1 MAENVDPNTF
11 FNIKNI
17 GSKPAATDEPKDNV
31 FNEFEHHLNLPMG
44 STQEALDSAKQ
55 LIAQTKSLSTQALAV
70 QFEETKFDDIQ
81 AEDINDEVLRN
92 DRARIRK
99 EAHELYDMGK
109 NMLKYMYDQVRTQ
122 IDPGDKMWAAV
133 ANMISSVT
141 NSLNNLNKMTKD
153 LREENEHDTEKRIL
167 SGEIAEGD
175 VQDYD
180 MSPQQANKLI
190 AAWTADAE
198 AKVQEEIKATAE
210 ANERRLIEQHSKET
224 EQKLLES
231 EKKVWNSQ

>member
-17 GSKPAATDEPKDNV
+17 GSKPAATDEPKDDNV

-109 NMLKYMYDQVRTQ
+109 NMLKYRYDQVRTQ

-167 SGEIAEGD
+167 SGELAD
-175 VQDYD
+175 NDSQDYEL
-180 MSPQQANKLI
+180 SPQQANKLI

-198 AKVQEEIKATAE
+198 AKVQAEIKATAE

-231 EKKVWNSQ
+231 EKKV

>member
-1 MAENVDPNTF
+1 MAEVDPNTF
-11 FNIKNI
+11 FNIRNV
-17 GSKPAATDEPKDNV
+17 GAKPNAEEPKNDDV
-31 FNEFEHHLNLPMG
+31 FGEFEHHLNLPMG

-55 LIAQTKSLSTQALAV
+55 LIAQSKSLSNQALAV
-70 QFEETKFDDIQ
+70 QFEESKFDDIQ
-81 AEDINDEVLRN
+81 ADEINDEVLRN

-141 NSLNNLNKMTKD
+141 NSLNGLSKLTKD

-167 SGEIAEGD
+167 SGELAD
-175 VQDYD
+175 NDSQDYEL
-180 MSPQQANKLI
+180 SPQQANKLI

-198 AKVQEEIKATAE
+198 AKVQEQIKATAE
-210 ANERRLIEQHSKET
+210 ENERRLIAQHSAET

-231 EKKVWNSQ
+231 EKKI

>member
-1 MAENVDPNTF
+1 MSENVDPNVF
-11 FNIKNI
+11 FNIDQV
-17 GSKPAATDEPKDNV
+17 GDEPQQAASQQDNV
-31 FNEFEHHLNLPMG
+31 FGEFEHHLNLPMG

-55 LIAQTKSLSTQALAV
+55 LIAKTKALSTQALTV
-70 QFEETKFDDIQ
+70 QFEETKFDEID
-81 AEDINDEVLRN
+81 ADDINDDLLRK

-153 LREENEHDTEKRIL
+153 LREETEHDTEKRIL
-167 SGEIAEGD
+167 SGEITEND
-175 VQDYD
+175 NQEYD
-180 MSPQQANKLI
+180 LSPQQANKLI
-190 AAWTADAE
+190 AAWTSEAE
-198 AKVQEEIKATAE
+198 AKVQDEIKATAE
-210 ANERRLIEQHSKET
+210 ANEMRLIEQHSKET
-224 EQKLLES
+224 EQKLLQS
-231 EKKVWNSQ
+231 EKK

>member
-1 MAENVDPNTF
+1 MTENVDPNTF

-17 GSKPAATDEPKDNV
+17 GSKPATTDEPKDDNL

-81 AEDINDEVLRN
+81 ADDINDDMLRK

-122 IDPGDKMWAAV
+122 IDPGDKMWASV

-141 NSLNNLNKMTKD
+141 NSLSNLNKMTKD
-153 LREENEHDTEKRIL
+153 LREETEHDTEKRIL
-167 SGEIAEGD
+167 AGEITDNDAQE
-175 VQDYD
+175 YD

-190 AAWTADAE
+190 AAWAAESE
-198 AKVQEEIKATAE
+198 AKVQEELKAMADE
-210 ANERRLIEQHSKET
+210 NERKAIENHSQET
-224 EQKLLES
+224 EQKLLGNE
-231 EKKVWNSQ
+231 NH

>member
-1 MAENVDPNTF
+1 MSENVDPNVF
-11 FNIKNI
+11 FNIDQV
-17 GSKPAATDEPKDNV
+17 GDEPQQAASQQDNV
-31 FNEFEHHLNLPMG
+31 FGEFEHHLNLPMG

-55 LIAQTKSLSTQALAV
+55 LIAKTKALSTQALTV
-70 QFEETKFDDIQ
+70 QFEETKFDEID
-81 AEDINDEVLRN
+81 ADDINDDLLRQ

-167 SGEIAEGD
+167 SGEITEND
-175 VQDYD
+175 NQEYD
-180 MSPQQANKLI
+180 LSPQQANKLI
-190 AAWTADAE
+190 AAWTSEAE
-198 AKVQEEIKATAE
+198 AKVQDEIKATAE
-210 ANERRLIEQHSKET
+210 ANEMRLIEQHSKET
-224 EQKLLES
+224 EQKLLQS
-231 EKKVWNSQ
+231 EKK

>member
-1 MAENVDPNTF
+1 
-11 FNIKNI
+11 
-17 GSKPAATDEPKDNV
+17 
-31 FNEFEHHLNLPMG
+31 MG

-81 AEDINDEVLRN
+81 AEGINDEVLRN

-153 LREENEHDTEKRIL
+153 LREETEHDTEKRIL
-167 SGEIAEGD
+167 SGEITEND
-175 VQDYD
+175 NQDYEL
-180 MSPQQANKLI
+180 SPQQANKLI
-190 AAWTADAE
+190 AAWTSEAE
-198 AKVQEEIKATAE
+198 AKVQEQIKATAE

-224 EQKLLES
+224 EQKLLQS
-231 EKKVWNSQ
+231 EKH

>member
-17 GSKPAATDEPKDNV
+17 GGSKPAATDEPKDDNV

-167 SGEIAEGD
+167 SGELADNVKLAVLGAESLGGD
-175 VQDYD
+175 FEPLPA
-180 MSPQQANKLI
+180 SAG
-190 AAWTADAE
+190 AE
-198 AKVQEEIKATAE
+198 
-210 ANERRLIEQHSKET
+210 
-224 EQKLLES
+224 LLS
-231 EKKVWNSQ
+231 RKPPYAFRV

>member
-1 MAENVDPNTF
+1 MSENVDPNVF
-11 FNIKNI
+11 FNIDQV
-17 GSKPAATDEPKDNV
+17 GDEPQQAASQQDNV
-31 FNEFEHHLNLPMG
+31 FGEFEHHLNLPMG

-55 LIAQTKSLSTQALAV
+55 LIAKTKALSTQAHTV
-70 QFEETKFDDIQ
+70 QFEETKFDEID
-81 AEDINDEVLRN
+81 ADDINDDLLRQ

-167 SGEIAEGD
+167 SGEITEND
-175 VQDYD
+175 NQEYD
-180 MSPQQANKLI
+180 LSPQQANKLI
-190 AAWTADAE
+190 AAWTSEAE
-198 AKVQEEIKATAE
+198 AKVQDEIKATAE
-210 ANERRLIEQHSKET
+210 ANEMRLIEQHSKET
-224 EQKLLES
+224 EQKLLQS
-231 EKKVWNSQ
+231 EKK

>member
-1 MAENVDPNTF
+1 MTENVDPNTF

-17 GSKPAATDEPKDNV
+17 GSKPATTDEPKDDNL

-153 LREENEHDTEKRIL
+153 LREETEHDTEKRIL
-167 SGEIAEGD
+167 AGEITDNDAQE
-175 VQDYD
+175 YD

-190 AAWTADAE
+190 AAWAAESE
-198 AKVQEEIKATAE
+198 AKVQEELKAMADE
-210 ANERRLIEQHSKET
+210 NERKAIENHSQET
-224 EQKLLES
+224 EQKLLGNE
-231 EKKVWNSQ
+231 NH

>member
-231 EKKVWNSQ
+231 EKKV

>member
-17 GSKPAATDEPKDNV
+17 GSKPAATDEPNDDNL

-153 LREENEHDTEKRIL
+153 LREETEHDTEKRIL
-167 SGEIAEGD
+167 SGEITEND
-175 VQDYD
+175 NQDYEL
-180 MSPQQANKLI
+180 SPQQANKLI
-190 AAWTADAE
+190 AAWTSEAE
-198 AKVQEEIKATAE
+198 AKVQEQIKATAE

-224 EQKLLES
+224 EQKLLQS
-231 EKKVWNSQ
+231 EKH

>member
-1 MAENVDPNTF
+1 MAEVDPNTF
-11 FNIKNI
+11 FNIRNV
-17 GSKPAATDEPKDNV
+17 GAKPNAEEPKKDDV
-31 FNEFEHHLNLPMG
+31 FGEFEHHLNLPMG

-55 LIAQTKSLSTQALAV
+55 LIAQSKSLSNQALAV
-70 QFEETKFDDIQ
+70 QFEESKFDDIQ
-81 AEDINDEVLRN
+81 ADEINDEVLRN

-141 NSLNNLNKMTKD
+141 NSLNGLSKLTKD

-167 SGEIAEGD
+167 SGELAD
-175 VQDYD
+175 NDSQDYEL
-180 MSPQQANKLI
+180 SPQQANKLI

-198 AKVQEEIKATAE
+198 AKVQEQIKATAE
-210 ANERRLIEQHSKET
+210 ENERRLIAQHSAET

-231 EKKVWNSQ
+231 EKKI

>member
-11 FNIKNI
+11 FNIRNVGAK
-17 GSKPAATDEPKDNV
+17 AETTEPKSENV
-31 FNEFEHHLNLPMG
+31 FGEFEHHLNLPMG

-55 LIAQTKSLSTQALAV
+55 LIAQTNSLSTQALAV
-70 QFEETKFDDIQ
+70 QFEETKFDEID
-81 AEDINDEVLRN
+81 ADDINDELLRK

-153 LREENEHDTEKRIL
+153 LREETEHDTEKRIL
-167 SGEIAEGD
+167 SGELTENEN
-175 VQDYD
+175 QDYEL
-180 MSPQQANKLI
+180 SPQQANKLI
-190 AAWTADAE
+190 AAWATEAE

-224 EQKLLES
+224 EQKLLQS
-231 EKKVWNSQ
+231 ENQ

>member
-1 MAENVDPNTF
+1 MAENVDPNAF

-17 GSKPAATDEPKDNV
+17 GSKPAATDEPKQDNV

-167 SGEIAEGD
+167 SGELAD
-175 VQDYD
+175 NDSQDYEL
-180 MSPQQANKLI
+180 SPQQANKLI

-231 EKKVWNSQ
+231 EKKV

>member
-17 GSKPAATDEPKDNV
+17 GSKPATTGEPKDDNV

-167 SGEIAEGD
+167 SGELAD
-175 VQDYD
+175 NDSQDYEL
-180 MSPQQANKLI
+180 SPQQANKLI

-198 AKVQEEIKATAE
+198 AKVQAEIKATAE
-210 ANERRLIEQHSKET
+210 ENERRLIEQHSKET

-231 EKKVWNSQ
+231 EKKV

>member
-1 MAENVDPNTF
+1 MSENVDPNIF
-11 FNIKNI
+11 FNIDQV
-17 GSKPAATDEPKDNV
+17 GDEPQQAASQQDNV
-31 FNEFEHHLNLPMG
+31 FGEFEHHLNLPMG

-55 LIAQTKSLSTQALAV
+55 LIAKTKALSTQALTV
-70 QFEETKFDDIQ
+70 QFEETKFDEID
-81 AEDINDEVLRN
+81 ADDINDDLLRK

-167 SGEIAEGD
+167 SGEITEND
-175 VQDYD
+175 NQEYD
-180 MSPQQANKLI
+180 LSPQQANKLI
-190 AAWTADAE
+190 AAWTSEAE
-198 AKVQEEIKATAE
+198 AKVQDEIKATAE
-210 ANERRLIEQHSKET
+210 ANEMRLIEQHSKET
-224 EQKLLES
+224 EQKLLQS
-231 EKKVWNSQ
+231 ENN